1 MIQTEQL
8 TQQQTLHARGICVII
23 PTYNN
28 EGTIESVVR
37 ECCQQCNDVIVVND
51 GSTDRTGELLRQ
63 ISDITLVEYTPNK
76 GKGYALREGLEHF
89 EKVLKHEIPVLRV
102 SGGGSVSDDICQIT
116 ADVFGKPVSRVQ
128 TKESSSLGAA
138 IAGFMA
144 IKEYKTIMVVP
155 RSNFRI
161 QNVAILETFFEMPL

>member
-63 ISDITLVEYTPNK
+63 ISDITLVEYTSNK
-76 GKGYALREGLEHF
+76 GKGYALREGFRKALAMGFAYAITIDADGQHHPEDISLF
-89 EKVLKHEIPVLRV
+89 LKANQDYPGALIM
-102 SGGGSVSDDICQIT
+102 GSRDLKGVDRS
-116 ADVFGKPVSRVQ
+116 AG
-128 TKESSSLGAA
+128 SSFANKFSTSYFSL
-138 IAGFMA
+138 
-144 IKEYKTIMVVP
+144 
-155 RSNFRI
+155 
-161 QNVAILETFFEMPL
+161 